1 MRIALDY
8 DGTYTCNPGFWD
20 DFINSCRS
28 KKIEL
33 VCVTMRY
40 DKVEERIDIGIPV
53 YYTGRK
59 AKSPYMVGLG
69 IPIDIWIDDMP
80 FFIERDAIL

>member
-1 MRIALDY
+1 
-8 DGTYTCNPGFWD
+8 
-20 DFINSCRS
+20 
-28 KKIEL
+28 
-33 VCVTMRY
+33 MRY